1 MWGSSELGKLGLG
14 EATSSDSIPV
24 AIRAFAKSTEPY
36 KVGVEPRCSQ
46 IMKGDYEIQWKE
58 ESSEFEDPCS
68 YLVGFS

>member
-14 EATSSDSIPV
+14 EATSFDSIPV

-46 IMKGDYEIQWKE
+46 IMKGDYEIQ
-58 ESSEFEDPCS
+58 
-68 YLVGFS
+68 